1 MKMSTMRIW
10 IIAALTGVIAYLGFA
25 FYKKPDNG
33 DKEKLILQAVLELMT
48 KYHFKEVPL
57 DDNFSNRLFDTYMD
71 RLDGMKRF
79 LTIGDYDLLD
89 DYQDSLDEGL
99 KNIDLRFFDLS
110 YDRIN
115 KGVEKTRKWYPRSEE
130 RRVGKSEDIGVG
142 RLDD

>member
-1 MKMSTMRIW
+1 MQEPRLRNMKSSSMKIW
-10 IIAALTGVIAYLGFA
+10 IIAALTGIITYLGFA

-48 KYHFKEVPL
+48 KYHFQEVPL
-57 DDNFSNRLFDTYMD
+57 DDKFSNRLFDTYMD

-79 LTIGDYDLLD
+79 LTIGDLDLLD

-99 KNIDLRFFDLS
+99 QDLDLRFFDLS

-115 KGVEKTRKWYPRSEE
+115 KAVEKTR
-130 RRVGKSEDIGVG
+130 
-142 RLDD
+142 